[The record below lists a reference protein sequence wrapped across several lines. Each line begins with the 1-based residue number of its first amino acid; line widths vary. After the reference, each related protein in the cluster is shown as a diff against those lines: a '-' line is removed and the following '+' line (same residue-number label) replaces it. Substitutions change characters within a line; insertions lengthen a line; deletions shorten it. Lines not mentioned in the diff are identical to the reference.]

1 MKNFLRKLHIGDS
14 AAGDGASSPSAPSA
28 LPTKKGGGIEHR
40 HASGGLSGWLSS
52 VTGRPHHP
60 PPPPPPASAATAAA
74 AAAPEVEM
82 EEPALASSV
91 EERRAAE
98 EDEERA
104 RRESLKEEAEQ
115 ERRREAEME
124 KKEKQEAELEDYH
137 MQLAL
142 EMSVREDPEAMQIE
156 VAKQISLGS
165 CPIQSSPAEVVA
177 FRYWVLSMSTPLPLS
192 SRLDCFSYRDG
203 ISLVMCSCK
212 LDVRAEMGSVI
223 HILAWSKVC
232 CMMLSIMAMFF

>member
-1 MKNFLRKLHIGDS
+1 
-14 AAGDGASSPSAPSA
+14 
-28 LPTKKGGGIEHR
+28 
-40 HASGGLSGWLSS
+40 
-52 VTGRPHHP
+52 V
-60 PPPPPPASAATAAA
+60 
-74 AAAPEVEM
+74 EVE
-82 EEPALASSV
+82 ESALASSVV

-104 RRESLKEEAEQ
+104 RRESPKEAEQ
-115 ERRREAEME
+115 KRRREAETE

-177 FRYWVLSMSTPLPLS
+177 FRYRVLSMSTPLLLS

-203 ISLVMCSCK
+203 ISLVLCSCK

-223 HILAWSKVC
+223 R
-232 CMMLSIMAMFF
+232 